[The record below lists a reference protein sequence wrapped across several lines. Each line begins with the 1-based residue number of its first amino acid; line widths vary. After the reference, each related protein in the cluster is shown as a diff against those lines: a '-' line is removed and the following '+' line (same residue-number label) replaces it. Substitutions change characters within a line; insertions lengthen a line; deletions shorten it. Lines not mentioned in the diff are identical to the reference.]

1 MAKSKSTPA
10 QSILSPIIEGVK
22 KNIIDTFNAMV
33 QEKIRKL
40 EKMGV
45 EIATGFVFFAFGIF
59 FMLMA
64 LVFGFREFAQWSY
77 FWSFFGTGIIALLVC
92 FIIYE
97 MLKKN

>member
-1 MAKSKSTPA
+1 M
-10 QSILSPIIEGVK
+10 IG
-22 KNIIDTFNAMV
+22 TFNAMV

-59 FMLMA
+59 FLLMA
-64 LVFGFREFAQWSY
+64 LVFLFREFLQWSY
-77 FWSFFGTGIIALLVC
+77 FWSFLGTGIMALLVC
-92 FIIYE
+92 FVIYE